1 MVQVE
6 TIPPLVVV
14 APSEVEPVQLDPQ
27 RPTVVSETQKQQ
39 QQQRQMAQVARQQQ
53 QGAQS
58 KEAESSVQPAVDFSR
73 IAEELQQVLA
83 QDRMVQFMIDKAT
96 KKIVLRIID
105 TETQDIIVQLP
116 PEQSLKIAQYILGKV
131 REGLV
136 TDARV

>member
-6 TIPPLVVV
+6 GLPPLVVV
-14 APSEVEPVQLDPQ
+14 NTTEVDPVTLDPKEA
-27 RPTVVSETQKQQ
+27 TVVSEVQKEEVRRRLQAGAVQRRQPEQQ
-39 QQQRQMAQVARQQQ
+39 SED
-53 QGAQS
+53 QS
-58 KEAESSVQPAVDFSR
+58 RSEPPALDFSK

-83 QDRMVQFMIDKAT
+83 KDRMVQFMIDKAT

-105 TETQDIIVQLP
+105 TETQDVIAQLP

-136 TDARV
+136 ADARI

>member
-14 APSEVEPVQLDPQ
+14 APSEVDAVQLEPQ
-27 RPTVVSETQKQQ
+27 KPTVVSETQKQQ
-39 QQQRQMAQVARQQQ
+39 QRLSRARGERVSREGQSDTVSASAQP
-53 QGAQS
+53 S
-58 KEAESSVQPAVDFSR
+58 LDFSK

-83 QDRMVQFMIDKAT
+83 RDRMVQFMVDKAT

-105 TETQDIIVQLP
+105 TETKDVIVQLP